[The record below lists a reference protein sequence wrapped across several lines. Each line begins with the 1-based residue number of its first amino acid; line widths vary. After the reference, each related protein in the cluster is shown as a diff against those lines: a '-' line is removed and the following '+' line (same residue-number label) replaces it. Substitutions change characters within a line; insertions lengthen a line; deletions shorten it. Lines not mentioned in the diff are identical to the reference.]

1 MREYLQDRV
10 VKIGLMILAL
20 GSFPLLAII
29 FLAKVGIWP
38 DPNPNPI
45 GPGLL
50 MFLTFWPGV
59 ITLVSGL
66 FSVKA
71 RLRKGPRPEF
81 F

>member
-20 GSFPLLAII
+20 GSGPLLAII

-59 ITLVSGL
+59 ITLLSGL
-66 FSVKA
+66 LGVKA
-71 RLRKGPRPEF
+71 RLRKAPRPEF